1 MKSLL
6 FFGTSTRS
14 YFQIENIY
22 YEDDTS
28 TSQRPREIVF
38 KEHPVFIPMT
48 IASAPISSPV
58 VDEHPIAITD
68 YEPIEDVDPV
78 APDVDQVA
86 LDLVMD
92 ITLKG
97 SKRVHR
103 PAISYDYI
111 VYLQE
116 HEYDV
121 GDVSDSTTYKEA
133 IFSPQ
138 SNLWIDAIKDE
149 MTSMSQN
156 KVWSLVDFPDG
167 CRPIRCKW
175 VFKTKRDAKGHV
187 KRYKARLVA
196 KGYSQQE
203 GIV

>member
-28 TSQRPREIVF
+28 TSQRLREIVF

-86 LDLVMD
+86 LDIVMD

-97 SKRVHR
+97 SKRVYPQFHMTT
-103 PAISYDYI
+103 
-111 VYLQE
+111 L
-116 HEYDV
+116 
-121 GDVSDSTTYKEA
+121 STCR
-133 IFSPQ
+133 
-138 SNLWIDAIKDE
+138 
-149 MTSMSQN
+149 SMSM
-156 KVWSLVDFPDG
+156 VWVMYQIRLPTKKPLLVLNPTYG
-167 CRPIRCKW
+167 
-175 VFKTKRDAKGHV
+175 
-187 KRYKARLVA
+187 
-196 KGYSQQE
+196 SMQ
-203 GIV
+203 